1 MILYLDTSGP
11 LCQLWLDNKYYEWQA
26 DRNLAHGL
34 LKFTHDCLAQNNTT
48 WTGLTG
54 LAFMA
59 GPGSFT
65 GLRIGA
71 TVLNTIA
78 NAQNMPIVG
87 TTGKNWRKDALTK
100 LKQGDNQKL
109 VLPDYGGQP
118 NITSPKR

>member
-11 LCQLWLDNKYYEWQA
+11 LCQLWLDDKYYEWRS
-26 DRNLAHGL
+26 DRDLARGL
-34 LKFTHDCLAQNNTT
+34 LKFLRDCLSKRQAD
-48 WTGLTG
+48 WSDLTG

-78 NAQNMPIVG
+78 DARNIPIVG
-87 TTGKNWRKDALTK
+87 TTGEDWRENADEK
-100 LKQGDNQKL
+100 LKKGDNQKL

-118 NITSPKR
+118 NITKPKN